1 MTTTPSEYEIHAY
14 VDGLLDGERRAAVED
29 WLARHPERAAE
40 VQAWQRDAQSLRA
53 ALLGDTPAVSAELDP
68 TRLRAGLARR
78 RNARYAMAATVLL
91 SLGVGGIGG
100 WQMREWR
107 TPESSAAAPAAFAS
121 AKPMGDAIEA
131 HRLFASRRDLRPDRT
146 ARSDDLQDWLDARF
160 REPMRLPDLSGA
172 GFRQVGARLLAT
184 EQGAA
189 ALVVYA
195 DAGGNAISFYIR
207 PPGPRRYLLPR
218 GDRRD
223 GDLLAQ
229 YWSRGGYNYAMVSSG
244 ESADVVR
251 RALDGAI

>member
-1 MTTTPSEYEIHAY
+1 MITTPSEYEIHAY
-14 VDGLLDGERRAAVED
+14 VDGLLDGERRAAFEA
-29 WLARHPERAAE
+29 WLAQHPERAAE
-40 VQAWQRDAQSLRA
+40 IQAWQRDAQLLRA
-53 ALLGDTPAVSAELDP
+53 ALAGETVAAPAGPDPARLDP
-68 TRLRAGLARR
+68 MRLRAGLARR
-78 RNARYAMAATVLL
+78 RNARYAMAAAVLL

-100 WQMREWR
+100 WQARDWR
-107 TPESSAAAPAAFAS
+107 GTAPAAVAM
-121 AKPMGDAIEA
+121 APMGDAIQA
-131 HRLFASRRDLRPDRT
+131 HRLFASRHDLRPDRA
-146 ARSDDLQDWLDARF
+146 ARGGDLQGWLDTNF

-189 ALVVYA
+189 ALVVYE

-207 PPGPRRYLLPR
+207 PPGPRRHLLQR

-223 GDLLAQ
+223 GDLLTQ

>member
-1 MTTTPSEYEIHAY
+1 MNTTPSEHDIHAY
-14 VDGLLDGERRAAVED
+14 VDGRLDGERRAAVED

-40 VQAWQRDAQSLRA
+40 VQAWQRDAQLLRA
-53 ALLGDTPAVSAELDP
+53 ALLGETDPAPAALDP

-78 RNARYAMAATVLL
+78 RRARYAIAATVLL

-100 WQMREWR
+100 WQMRAWR
-107 TPESSAAAPAAFAS
+107 SQESAAAAPAAYAS
-121 AKPMGDAIEA
+121 AKPMGDALEA
-131 HRLFASRRDLRPDRT
+131 HRLFAARRDMHPDQP
-146 ARSDDLQDWLDARF
+146 AHGDDLQGWLDARF
-160 REPMRLPDLSGA
+160 REPMRLPDLSAA
-172 GFRQVGARLLAT
+172 GYRQVGARLLAT

-189 ALVVYA
+189 ALVVYQ

-207 PPGPRRYLLPR
+207 PPGPRRHLLPR

-223 GDLLAQ
+223 GDLLTQ
-229 YWSRGGYNYAMVSSG
+229 YWSRGGYNYAMVSRG